1 MRLLAKSFLLA
12 WLVVAIAYLPAAQAQ
27 SAVPD
32 TDQSTRL
39 TDYLHSHHL
48 PLVGAQ
54 VMESRTGD
62 QTVLLFGYTAT
73 DFGKSDAE
81 TKTRRFLKDT
91 EIVINNHILVRPELA
106 SMRSTAPSGAG
117 AETQPSYGEAQ
128 QPSSGEPPPPDQLG
142 GVQNYQNQQPNNA
155 QQQQYV
161 NQQTQQYMNQ
171 GNSVGGMNGMG
182 GMLSSG
188 GGISALIPL
197 MGLALGLGGSGSGIG
212 MGGSPG
218 LGSSFG
224 SSNPLGAF
232 GSPSGGTGY
241 GAPYGGGGYGA
252 PYGGGGNGAPSGGG
266 YGAPY
271 SGSPYGNSGTYP

>member
-27 SAVPD
+27 TAVPD

-62 QTVLLFGYTAT
+62 QTVLLFGYTAS

-91 EIVINNHILVRPELA
+91 DITINNHIFVRPELA
-106 SMRSTAPSGAG
+106 SMRSTSPSAAG
-117 AETQPSYGEAQ
+117 VETQPPPGEAQ
-128 QPSSGEPPPPDQLG
+128 PPSGEAPQPPYGQGQQSSSAEPPPPDQLG
-142 GVQNYQNQQPNNA
+142 DAQNYQNQQPNSA
-155 QQQQYV
+155 QQQYV

-171 GNSVGGMNGMG
+171 GNSGGGMG
-182 GMLSSG
+182 GGMLNSG
-188 GGISALIPL
+188 GGIASTLIPL
-197 MGLALGLGGSGSGIG
+197 IGMGLAIGLGGGSGVG
-212 MGGSPG
+212 MGVSPG
-218 LGSSFG
+218 FG
-224 SSNPLGAF
+224 SSLGNLF
-232 GSPSGGTGY
+232 GGNGSPS
-241 GAPYGGGGYGA
+241 GGGGYGA
-252 PYGGGGNGAPSGGG
+252 PSGG

-271 SGSPYGNSGTYP
+271 SGSPYGNSGGTYP